1 MSREL
6 SIGGLR
12 AIEGLI
18 GRRRLWR
25 LGRLVYS
32 YARREVG
39 SDPQKNGEY
48 ALHRKLAK
56 FAYRQSKPLT
66 VIDIGG
72 FTGYWSS
79 HLLETCRAAGVEKV
93 QLWAFEPSQES
104 RAQLVQRLKCASPQY
119 RVTVRPEA
127 VSDACGI
134 AAFESNS
141 AMLGAQRL
149 LTDETRSGNET
160 PEIQVPVTTLAAF
173 FSSEAIEAAD
183 YVKTD
188 VEGFDLR
195 VIHGALPLLAE
206 GRVGLL
212 QFEYNH
218 CWVATRSYLSDVFDI
233 AAGLPYRVCKI
244 VPDGIESFAAW
255 HPELETFFDA
265 NFVLVRD
272 DLIEPLGVREGRFD
286 TYNTYATA

>member
-6 SIGGLR
+6 SIGAVK
-12 AIEGLI
+12 AIEGVI

-32 YARREVG
+32 YARREAG
-39 SDPQKNGEY
+39 NDPERNGEY
-48 ALHRKLAK
+48 ALHRKLAE
-56 FAYRQSKPLT
+56 FARRQSKPLT

-72 FTGYWSS
+72 FIGYWSS
-79 HLLETCRAAGVEKV
+79 NLLETCRAAGVEKV

-104 RAQLVQRLKCASPQY
+104 RAQLVERLKCASAQY

-127 VSDACGI
+127 VSDACGT
-134 AAFESNS
+134 AAFDGNS
-141 AMLGAQRL
+141 DSAGAQRL
-149 LTDETRSGNET
+149 LTDEARSDNET
-160 PEIQVPVTTLAAF
+160 PSIQVPVTTLAAF

-206 GRVGLL
+206 RRVGLL

-218 CWVATRSYLSDVFDI
+218 CWITTRSFLSDVFDT

-272 DLIEPLGVREGRFD
+272 DLIKPLGVREGRFD